1 MIQKKWKFFKR
12 KKNVNITKRKHAL
25 KGFSSSYNVE
35 ILNSF
40 NPELQ
45 FKDTESTIKSKLI
58 DLLAKLGGFKFVTT
72 LVLVFKKI
80 ESDNISFSV

>member
-12 KKNVNITKRKHAL
+12 NSLKIPKRIHAF
-25 KGFSSSYNVE
+25 KGFASSYNVE

-45 FKDTESTIKSKLI
+45 LKDSQSAVKNKLKKNIDWIKRI
-58 DLLAKLGGFKFVTT
+58 
-72 LVLVFKKI
+72 
-80 ESDNISFSV
+80 